1 MVVSFLISYP
11 TRNAFGSRVLGTLQ
25 LFRYDSRVTSQDWLA
40 PTALIVRQV
49 RRGPEG
55 IARPKRTEVGRK
67 ARRAS
72 AFLTRKKPSSRGF
85 SCALVQRS
93 LARPDCPTDR
103 RNVIP

>member
-40 PTALIVRQV
+40 PTALIVKQV

-55 IARPKRTEVGRK
+55 IARPKWTEVGRK

-72 AFLTRKKPSSRGF
+72 AFLTRKKHKLPRF
-85 SCALVQRS
+85 LDC
-93 LARPDCPTDR
+93 ARPKIARKNRLPDR
-103 RNVIP
+103 PPKR